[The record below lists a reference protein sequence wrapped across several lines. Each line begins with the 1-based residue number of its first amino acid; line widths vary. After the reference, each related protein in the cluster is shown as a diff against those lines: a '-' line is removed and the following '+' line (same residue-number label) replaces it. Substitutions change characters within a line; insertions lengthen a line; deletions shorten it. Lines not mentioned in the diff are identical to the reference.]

1 MKGMTESVRA
11 RNLKRQMLMKS
22 ERFAIRPNIK
32 IQQNSVCNSQW
43 FLSVYGITM
52 VIVIS
57 FGLYVMRISKVAD
70 KLDSINLNRFY

>member
-1 MKGMTESVRA
+1 MRGLSESVRA
-11 RNLKRQMLMKS
+11 RNLKKQMLMKS

-32 IQQNSVCNSQW
+32 TQHTVCNSQW

-57 FGLYVMRISKVAD
+57 FGLYVMRISKLAD